1 MNVPPT
7 GIEYV
12 NVLRVSP
19 FILTG
24 IGRPDVSK
32 TSMRPASVA
41 LLLFTKATWVA
52 QPPAIANSGMS
63 TAVAHP
69 TVPAAGEFAVGP
81 AASVMDGTPEIPAA
95 TAIGSVLKTVP
106 AKRSPITANGEALCI
121 RKLPRKPLDIT
132 SVPNIRLFQEATIRC
147 GFAM

>member
-1 MNVPPT
+1 MNGHKKAQNSQNLFRFCVFCAFLWLYSGDCPFKSLGERTNVPPT

-41 LLLFTKATWVA
+41 LLLFTQPTSVA
-52 QPPAIANSGMS
+52 QPPAIPTRG
-63 TAVAHP
+63 TATGVAPP
-69 TVPAAGEFAVGP
+69 T
-81 AASVMDGTPEIPAA
+81 
-95 TAIGSVLKTVP
+95 L
-106 AKRSPITANGEALCI
+106 
-121 RKLPRKPLDIT
+121 
-132 SVPNIRLFQEATIRC
+132 
-147 GFAM
+147 

>member
-24 IGRPDVSK
+24 NGRPDVSK

-52 QPPAIANSGMS
+52 HPPAIANSGMS
-63 TAVAHP
+63 TAVVPP
-69 TVPAAGEFAVGP
+69 TVPAAGEFAVVP
-81 AASVMDGTPEIPAA
+81 AASAVDGTPEIPAV
-95 TAIGSVLKTVP
+95 TAIGSVLKAAP
-106 AKRSPITANGEALCI
+106 ANRSPMTANGEGLCI
-121 RKLPRKPLDIT
+121 RKLPRKPLDMT
-132 SVPNIRLFQEATIRC
+132 SAPNNSLMNLATC
-147 GFAM
+147 